1 MFACTNKSV
10 PETKRERYK
19 QIAVYWFCSLPA
31 MAPWSLWLLPFKAP
45 PHVPMWRRPPLLGR
59 RAKSAPGTLRG
70 PISFGTAPWAWWRRR
85 WRPPLRTRGPTSPW
99 RAKHAAFHHSAPFHT
114 PDLAHDHLADHPP
127 KPLLRALLARLHEL
141 FSFFVFTLARQLLGG
156 LLHSPAHSRE
166 AAVGSPARSLL
177 ACAFPALTWL
187 LNFFL
192 FFRGGHGSLLRFF
205 SGTHLGK

>member
-10 PETKRERYK
+10 PETKQERYK

-85 WRPPLRTRGPTSPW
+85 WRPTLRARGPTSPW
-99 RAKHAAFHHSAPFHT
+99 RAKHAAFHHSVPFHT
-114 PDLAHDHLADHPP
+114 PDLARDHLADHPP

-141 FSFFVFTLARQLLGG
+141 LNRMGQYAQKASYLREPGHNDFGRNLHLWSSG
-156 LLHSPAHSRE
+156 LKLESHP
-166 AAVGSPARSLL
+166 
-177 ACAFPALTWL
+177 
-187 LNFFL
+187 
-192 FFRGGHGSLLRFF
+192 LR
-205 SGTHLGK
+205 